1 MATNTFKSKVSA
13 AVGTTTTSVYTVPVN
28 TVSIIIGLNLAC
40 VATSSVVADVVIDKA
55 VGADANLIKNIP
67 IPTGS
72 SFEVLSGQKIVLEV
86 GDIVKVRCDTAGGMD
101 VLLSFLEITS

>member
-13 AVGTTTTSVYTVPVN
+13 AVGSGLTTVYTVPSN
-28 TVSIIIGLNLAC
+28 TSSIIIGMNLAC
-40 VATSSVVADVVIDKA
+40 VATSSVVADVIIDKA

-86 GDIVKVRCDTAGGMD
+86 GDQVKVRCDTAGGMD
-101 VLLSFLEITS
+101 VLLSFLEISN

>member
-40 VATSSVVADVVIDKA
+40 VATSSVVADVIIDKA

-86 GDIVKVRCDTAGGMD
+86 GDQVKVRCDAAGGMD
-101 VLLSFLEITS
+101 VLLSFLEITN

>member
-1 MATNTFKSKVSA
+1 MATNTFKSKVGA
-13 AVGTTTTSVYTVPVN
+13 AVGTSLTSVYTCPAS

-40 VATSSVVADVVIDKA
+40 VTTSSIVADIIIDKA

-86 GDIVKVRCDTAGGMD
+86 GDVVKARCDTAGGMD
-101 VLLSFLEITS
+101 VLLSFLEITN